1 MCAAQRESNGDKLDV
16 DNCSAQ
22 LLPGNQEKLL
32 STVYCWATVPPA
44 IKSEVVYLWLRLDTL
59 LRSINRYQR

>member
-1 MCAAQRESNGDKLDV
+1 MCAAQRESNGEKLDV

-44 IKSEVVYLWLRLDTL
+44 IKYEVVYLCVRLDTL
-59 LRSINRYQR
+59 HNEENK